1 MRFLRGSEISFDAV
15 TCCCGMRVPGAHVVT
30 APSCM
35 LCRGAFAHVVERTE
49 KLVNILVD
57 NTEHVPINMDNLLL
71 RESMD
76 VIGAP
81 PASTA
86 PFSPE
91 LKAVAQRT
99 ILQTSAS
106 VDYSVTA

>member
-1 MRFLRGSEISFDAV
+1 MREILRGQQDQYAAV
-15 TCCCGMRVPGAHVVT
+15 LCCYMMRVRSTHLVT
-30 APSCM
+30 AASCM

-49 KLVNILVD
+49 KLVDILTG

-81 PASTA
+81 LASPA
-86 PFSPE
+86 PFSLEP
-91 LKAVAQRT
+91 KAVAQCSIT
-99 ILQTSAS
+99 DKCQS
-106 VDYSVTA
+106 

>member
-1 MRFLRGSEISFDAV
+1 MK
-15 TCCCGMRVPGAHVVT
+15 CCCVITVLGLRLVT

-35 LCRGAFAHVVERTE
+35 LCRGAFAHVVERTV
-49 KLVNILVD
+49 KLVDILTG
-57 NTEHVPINMDNLLL
+57 NTEHAPINMDNLLL

-106 VDYSVTA
+106 VDNIVTAWICP